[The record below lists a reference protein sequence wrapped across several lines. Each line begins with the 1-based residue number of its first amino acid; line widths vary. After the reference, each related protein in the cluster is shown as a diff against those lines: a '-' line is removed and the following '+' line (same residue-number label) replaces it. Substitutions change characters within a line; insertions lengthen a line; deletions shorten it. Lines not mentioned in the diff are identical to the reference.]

1 MRNQIAGPNE
11 IALHGRHRA
20 YLRAVLDGRAEM
32 TCSCE
37 PDLYV
42 DGLAC
47 CDQIAAHQLADAHL
61 ITPARPGT
69 PDQRVPAALT
79 PEGNALVATWA

>member
-1 MRNQIAGPNE
+1 MTHDATATP
-11 IALHGRHRA
+11 LFSRHRA
-20 YLRAVLDGRAEM
+20 YLRAVAEGRAEM

-47 CDQIAAHQLADAHL
+47 CDQHTAHALAEQHL
-61 ITPARPGT
+61 ITHAHAGRPG
-69 PDQRVPAALT
+69 QRVPAALT
-79 PEGNALVATWA
+79 EDGAAALAA